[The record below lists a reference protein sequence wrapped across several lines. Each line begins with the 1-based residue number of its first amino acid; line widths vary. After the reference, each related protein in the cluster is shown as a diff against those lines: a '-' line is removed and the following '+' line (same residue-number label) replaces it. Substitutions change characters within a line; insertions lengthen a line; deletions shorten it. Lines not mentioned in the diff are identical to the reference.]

1 MAIER
6 LQKFIAECGLASRRK
21 AEELIKTGHIFVN
34 GQPAKIGM
42 SINTETDIVE
52 FDGKKIYKS
61 EKMVYILLY
70 KPRGYITTMNDENGR
85 RSIADLVK
93 NIKER
98 IYPIGRLDKDSEGL
112 LLMTND
118 GEFAY
123 ALMHPK
129 FKVPKTYR
137 ITVSPGILP
146 AQKQALEKGVSID
159 SGITAPA
166 KIEITETDKQRS
178 RLYITITEGKN
189 REIRKMCEQVG
200 LSVKLLKRVSEGGV
214 RIGSVKPGEYRHLTK
229 NEICRLKKS
238 ASGDF

>member
-6 LQKFIAECGLASRRK
+6 IQKFISESGAASRRR
-21 AEELIKTGHIFVN
+21 AEELIRCNRIFVN
-34 GQPAKIGM
+34 GKVAKIGM

-52 FDGKKIYKS
+52 LDGKKLLKS
-61 EKMVYILLY
+61 KKMVYILLY
-70 KPRGYITTMNDENGR
+70 KPRGYITTMDDEGGR
-85 RSIADLVK
+85 RSVADLVK
-93 NIKER
+93 NIDER

-123 ALMHPK
+123 SLMHPK
-129 FKVPKTYR
+129 FKVQKTYR
-137 ITVSPGILP
+137 VTVMPGILP
-146 AQKQALEKGVSID
+146 AQKQALEKGVKID
-159 SGITAPA
+159 TGITAPA
-166 KIEITETDKQRS
+166 KIEVTETDKYRS

-214 RIGSVKPGEYRHLTK
+214 RIGNIKPGEYRYLTK
-229 NEICRLKKS
+229 NEICRLKK
-238 ASGDF
+238 ASTGEF

>member
-6 LQKFIAECGLASRRK
+6 LQKFIAECGVASRRR
-21 AEELIKTGHIFVN
+21 AEELIKNNCVVVN
-34 GQPAKIGM
+34 GVPAKIGM
-42 SINTETDIVE
+42 NINTETDFVE
-52 FDGKKIYKS
+52 IDGKEISKS
-61 EKMVYILLY
+61 ENMIYILLY
-70 KPRGYITTMNDENGR
+70 KPRGYVTTMNDESGR
-85 RSIADLVK
+85 RSVADLVK
-93 NIKER
+93 NINER

-112 LLMTND
+112 LIMTND

-137 ITVSPGILP
+137 VTVMPGILP
-146 AQKQALEKGVSID
+146 AQKQALEKGVRID

-166 KIEITETDKQRS
+166 KVEVTETDKHRS

-214 RIGSVKPGEYRHLTK
+214 RIGNVKPGEYRYLTK
-229 NEICRLKKS
+229 NEICRLKK
-238 ASGDF
+238 AALGEF